1 MMSDFRNIVKG
12 CIYGGAIGDALGY
25 AIEFDR
31 ENEIFSKYG
40 ENGIQKYEYNQNGEA
55 LISDDTQMT
64 LFTAEAI
71 VYAKKNNVSV
81 RQAARQAYIDW
92 LITQLFD
99 YKDRTK
105 IEEFHQHI
113 SWLSDMEGLY
123 VTRYP
128 GNTCLHSLI
137 EPNKTK
143 AVIEDYISDKRNNSK
158 GCGGIM
164 RCAPVG
170 LCLNGDIRTTDMEA
184 AQLSAITHCHSL
196 GYMPSA
202 VLAHIINRIT
212 FSQNGQPLK
221 EIILDAQK
229 TVSEIFENDENLS
242 YLNKII
248 DLSIELSENSENDL
262 DNIHKIGGGW
272 VGEETLGIAI
282 YCSLRYENDFSKAVC
297 VSVNH
302 SGDSDSTGAVL
313 GNILGAWLGFN
324 KIEDKWKKRLE
335 LSDVLSRVCDDIC
348 NSFDN

>member
-1 MMSDFRNIVKG
+1 MPSLKNIIKG

-25 AIEFDR
+25 TIEFDR

-40 ENGIQKYEYNQNGEA
+40 ENGIQKYEYNKNGEA

-81 RQAARQAYIDW
+81 RQTARQAYIDW
-92 LITQLFD
+92 LITQTVRFEN
-99 YKDRTK
+99 RTK
-105 IEEFHQHI
+105 IKEFDEHI
-113 SWLSDMEGLY
+113 TWLSDIEGLCD
-123 VTRYP
+123 TRLP
-128 GNTCLHSLI
+128 GITCMNALKELDR
-137 EPNKTK
+137 TK
-143 AVIEDYISDKRNNSK
+143 AVIDDYIADKRNDSK

-170 LCLNGDIRTTDMEA
+170 LCLKGNIKEIDMEA

-202 VLAHIINRIT
+202 ILAHIINRIT
-212 FSQNGQPLK
+212 FSQNGQTLK

-248 DLSIELSENSENDL
+248 DLSIELSKNSENDL

-272 VGEETLGIAI
+272 VGEETLGIAL

-313 GNILGAWLGFN
+313 GNILGAWLGFDT
-324 KIEDKWKKRLE
+324 IEDKWKNGLE

-348 NSFDN
+348 NSFEN

>member
-1 MMSDFRNIVKG
+1 MPNLKNIVKG
-12 CIYGGAIGDALGY
+12 CIYGGATGDALGY

-40 ENGIQKYEYNQNGEA
+40 ENGIQEYEYNKNGEA
-55 LISDDTQMT
+55 IISDDTQMT

-92 LITQLFD
+92 LITQTVNFENRKKIKEFD
-99 YKDRTK
+99 
-105 IEEFHQHI
+105 EHI
-113 SWLSDMEGLY
+113 TWLSNVKELY
-123 VTRYP
+123 SPRLP
-128 GNTCLHSLI
+128 GITCMNSLR
-137 EPNKTK
+137 ELDRTK
-143 AVIEDYISDKRNNSK
+143 AVIDDYISDKRNDSK

-170 LCLNGDIRTTDMEA
+170 LCMNGDIKETDMEA
-184 AQLSAITHCHSL
+184 AQISAITHCHSL

-202 VLAHIINRIT
+202 VFAHIINRIA
-212 FSQNGQPLK
+212 FSRNNQTLK

-229 TVSEIFENDENLS
+229 TVSEIFANDENLP

-248 DLSIELSENSENDL
+248 DLSIELSENNENDL

-272 VGEETLGIAI
+272 VGEETLGIAL
-282 YCSLRYENDFSKAVC
+282 YCSLRYQNDFSKAVC

-313 GNILGAWLGFN
+313 GNILGAWLGFD
-324 KIEDKWKKRLE
+324 KIEDKWKNGLE

-348 NSFDN
+348 NIFDNE